1 MGDPAIHSMP
11 QLGYV
16 LKKATPASSKHRRP
30 ITPTIMLA
38 LKRVCRRNLTKGMPR
53 CCGLQRSFVSVGS
66 FIPERSPARPRRSST
81 LDYILHSQ
89 MWLWTAGTPPQ
100 LFRLPSRPPRPTCF
114 GRGSP
119 STSVCPVGLCLVAAV
134 LSYMVA
140 RGSSAGPLFHW
151 EDGKFLTQAR
161 FVESM

>member
-1 MGDPAIHSMP
+1 M
-11 QLGYV
+11 
-16 LKKATPASSKHRRP
+16 
-30 ITPTIMLA
+30 
-38 LKRVCRRNLTKGMPR
+38 
-53 CCGLQRSFVSVGS
+53 GS
-66 FIPERSPARPRRSST
+66 FIPERSPAHPRRSST

-89 MWLWTAGTPPQ
+89 MWLWIAGTPPQ
-100 LFRLPSRPPRPTCF
+100 LFRSPSRPPRPTCF

-151 EDGKFLTQAR
+151 EDGKFMTRAR
-161 FVESM
+161 FVESMRTALTLAGYRAKDYAGHSFHIGAATTAAQRGIQDLLI